1 MHLGIFKMQSQKCH
15 IEVQIFEVVASIS
28 NVLAY
33 QGRYWYL
40 LELFYPSPD
49 PSWQETI
56 NNQQGKSLPTLIKF
70 FFFKEKRIISIFGIL
85 PDLVSA
91 ALQQI
96 LESLID

>member
-1 MHLGIFKMQSQKCH
+1 MRFGIFNMQSQKCH

-49 PSWQETI
+49 PAWQETI
-56 NNQQGKSLPTLIKF
+56 NNQQGKSLPTLINF
-70 FFFKEKRIISIFGIL
+70 FFFKEKKHYFYIWDFTRPGKRCSTTDF
-85 PDLVSA
+85 
-91 ALQQI
+91 
-96 LESLID
+96 